1 MIWYK
6 FHVGDYITHTLHLS
20 DAEDLAYRR
29 LLDLY
34 YMSEKPIPNDI
45 QAVCRK
51 IRLDQDV
58 VEPVL
63 EEFFE
68 RTVDGWLNVR
78 CEEEIRKYAK
88 VVEIN
93 KVIAKKSATARHER
107 ALKKRASKG
116 SGRTVDG
123 ALTKRERT
131 DNLTDTETE
140 IEKEEKNKHPSSTAS
155 TAFDEFWK
163 TWPASKRKVGKVACE
178 KKWTERKLDQVA
190 KEILAHVRAMK
201 QTEQWRE
208 GFEPSPITYLNQSR
222 WHDGTPEGDSTNP
235 AVFAGRRVL

>member
-68 RTVDGWLNVR
+68 RTVDGWLNIR

-107 ALKKRASKG
+107 ALKKRTSKG
-116 SGRTVDG
+116 SERTVNE
-123 ALTKRERT
+123 ASTERERT
-131 DNLTDTETE
+131 DNQTEAETETE
-140 IEKEEKNKHPSSTAS
+140 TEEKKGSNAAS
-155 TAFDEFWK
+155 QKSLFDQFWEAWPPGDRKISRVTCKAIWKDKALDGLAEKIMGHLKLMK
-163 TWPASKRKVGKVACE
+163 TSKN
-178 KKWTERKLDQVA
+178 W
-190 KEILAHVRAMK
+190 I
-201 QTEQWRE
+201 E
-208 GFEPSPITYLNQSR
+208 GFEPSPKTYLQEAR
-222 WHDGTPEGDSTNP
+222 WEDGTFEGDNTK
-235 AVFAGRRVL
+235 AGIFAGRRIR